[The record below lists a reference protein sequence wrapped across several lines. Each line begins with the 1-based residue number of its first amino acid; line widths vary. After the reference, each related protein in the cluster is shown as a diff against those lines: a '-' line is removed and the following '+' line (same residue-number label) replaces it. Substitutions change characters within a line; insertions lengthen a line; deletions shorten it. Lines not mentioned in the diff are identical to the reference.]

1 MADFEVQEKDGKIY
15 CPLKK
20 AWHVSTPEERVR
32 QYYIAILANK
42 YGYSL
47 EQMEQELKV
56 NNSKCGQGKAR
67 ADIVI
72 WKSEQ
77 DKKDKKAAF
86 IVVECKAE
94 NVKVRVEDYYQGF
107 NYASW
112 AHAEF
117 FVTTNE
123 KETKYFNVD
132 PAYLPQKLD
141 EVVAIPTAKDVDD
154 AARIEQLKDQTKLFT
169 RDEFTKTLRAC
180 HNIIRNND
188 KLSPEAAFDE
198 ISKLLFMK
206 IRFERDNKGM
216 KVFTKQ
222 EYLDAAQNHEKNV
235 RPGLKGT
242 DLYALSYM
250 QFLFRTTKEFFKDDR
265 LFDDK
270 DEINI
275 RENSFIQ
282 ILEKLETFNL
292 SDTQDDVKGIAFEE
306 FLGTTFRGEL
316 GQFFTP
322 RTIVD
327 FMTEILD
334 PQEGEVICDP
344 TCGSGGFLIKAFE
357 YVREKI
363 EADIRSKKDSLRL
376 SIEGN
381 DYDALPEDKQVKISH
396 SIDKMQAALNTE
408 LDTGIEG
415 SRMYQLSRNCIYG
428 TDANPRMART
438 SKMNMIMHG
447 DGHGG
452 VHHHDGLLNINGIFE
467 ERFDV
472 ILTNPPFGQN
482 VDRGQLI
489 SEADKFTDEEMKKK
503 YKKKYG
509 AAYDE
514 ALKQVD
520 DHIGESLLSLY
531 DLGNISTLTE
541 VLFMERC
548 LRLLKKGGR
557 MGMVLP
563 EGVLNNKNLQ
573 AVREYF
579 EGKAKIILIC
589 SIPQDVFIAAGATV
603 KPSLVFMRRFTNDEE
618 SEYANC
624 KSEALAEVTALHQA
638 EIDKLEATIAKADA
652 LTESLKD
659 DLKKAQTKLKQAKK
673 DKKNTTSVETEI
685 TTIKKEQADN
695 RLNKKTAEKELKG
708 LYKQI
713 DEETKPV
720 VKKKFDYDIPIAKID
735 DAGITTTGAASEG
748 NQLPQL
754 VDEYSAYRIQNNL
767 WPVLN
772 NEIIYALNTDGK
784 YCRYIGS
791 QEVVLNE
798 Q

>member
-56 NNSKCGQGKAR
+56 NNSKRGQGKAR

-589 SIPQDVFIAAGATV
+589 SIPRDVFIAAGATV